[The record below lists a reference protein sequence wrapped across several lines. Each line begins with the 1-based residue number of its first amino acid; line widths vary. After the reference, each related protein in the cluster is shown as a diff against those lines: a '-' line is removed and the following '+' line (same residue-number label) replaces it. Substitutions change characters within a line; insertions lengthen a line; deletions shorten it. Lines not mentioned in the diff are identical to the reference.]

1 MFQSTRWRLPVN
13 LVCRGCVGDD
23 GLWPPAPSFTTCW
36 SLARNGSLVRLSPI
50 VDTVNT
56 RLARG
61 IEIEEHP
68 PLSHAQP
75 VQSFPIR
82 ESLHITVT
90 NLTIAGQGE
99 QNPHCGVSVQASQ
112 VAARGGLPD
121 EGQSPNSL
129 STSLWDIPGDG
140 WSRARSIRA
149 NKSASTGAS

>member
-23 GLWPPAPSFTTCW
+23 GLRPPAPSFTTCW

-68 PLSHAQP
+68 PLS
-75 VQSFPIR
+75 
-82 ESLHITVT
+82 
-90 NLTIAGQGE
+90 
-99 QNPHCGVSVQASQ
+99 
-112 VAARGGLPD
+112 
-121 EGQSPNSL
+121 
-129 STSLWDIPGDG
+129 
-140 WSRARSIRA
+140 RARRA
-149 NKSASTGAS
+149 PRRRSKSEFPEYVTVGYSRRWLVTGAINPR